1 MQQQGCENQRK
12 RKRETQ
18 RLSRQAKSVEL
29 AELEQLVDD
38 QVELTAEQQARLV
51 ALQSAKK
58 RNSETTLLIY
68 HAKRQKREDAACVES
83 QLPFSFRELD
93 NNNACTLC
101 NALFSSPNYMKTHTS
116 KFILCS
122 HFIH

>member
-1 MQQQGCENQRK
+1 
-12 RKRETQ
+12 
-18 RLSRQAKSVEL
+18 VEL
-29 AELEQLVDD
+29 AELEQLVND

-93 NNNACTLC
+93 NSYACPLC
-101 NALFSSPNYMKTHTS
+101 NALFASTGAINRHTS
-116 KFILCS
+116 TKFILCS